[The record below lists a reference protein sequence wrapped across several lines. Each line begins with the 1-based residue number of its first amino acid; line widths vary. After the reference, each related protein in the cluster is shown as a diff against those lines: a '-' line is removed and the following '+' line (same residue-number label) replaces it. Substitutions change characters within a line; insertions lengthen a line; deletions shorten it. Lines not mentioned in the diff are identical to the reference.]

1 MNEQYFTDQAP
12 ASDAEARQLR
22 VSARGHE
29 LTMRVSPKV
38 FSSTRL
44 DLGTRQLLAEAPEL
58 PGRGTLLDLGCGW
71 GPLAVVMG
79 LESPG
84 ADVWAVDVNTRALD
98 LTERNAGANG
108 AANVSAMDAGEALER
123 ARSEGVRFD
132 AIWSNPPVRVGKEA
146 MRRMLSDWLSLLA
159 PGSAAYLVVQ
169 RNLGADSLVAWLVSQ
184 GMAARRYASKKGY
197 RIIEV
202 TA

>member
-44 DLGTRQLLAEAPEL
+44 DLGTRQLLAEAPAL

-84 ADVWAVDVNTRALD
+84 PAC
-98 LTERNAGANG
+98 G
-108 AANVSAMDAGEALER
+108 
-123 ARSEGVRFD
+123 RS
-132 AIWSNPPVRVGKEA
+132 
-146 MRRMLSDWLSLLA
+146 M
-159 PGSAAYLVVQ
+159 
-169 RNLGADSLVAWLVSQ
+169 
-184 GMAARRYASKKGY
+184 
-197 RIIEV
+197 
-202 TA
+202 

>member
-38 FSSTRL
+38 FSASRL

-84 ADVWAVDVNTRALD
+84 ASVWAVDVNTRALD

-132 AIWSNPPVRVGKEA
+132 AIWSTPPVRVGKEA

-159 PGSAAYLVVQ
+159 PGGAAYLVVQ
-169 RNLGADSLVAWLVSQ
+169 RNLGADSLMKWLAAQ
-184 GMAARRYASKKGY
+184 GDDVERAASSKGFRVLRVK
-197 RIIEV
+197 R
-202 TA
+202 

>member
-38 FSSTRL
+38 FSSSRL

-84 ADVWAVDVNTRALD
+84 ASVWAVDVNTRALD

-108 AANVSAMDAGEALER
+108 AANVSAMDAGEALGR

-146 MRRMLSDWLSLLA
+146 MHRMLSDWLSLLA
-159 PGSAAYLVVQ
+159 PGGAAYLVVQ

>member
-1 MNEQYFTDQAP
+1 MSTPHYFSEGP
-12 ASDAEARQLR
+12 ASEAQVRERTVRLRDRQYG
-22 VSARGHE
+22 VVTSSG
-29 LTMRVSPKV
+29 V
-38 FSSTRL
+38 FSADRL
-44 DLGTRQLLAEAPEL
+44 DKGTQVLLAHVPDPPEQ
-58 PGRGTLLDLGCGW
+58 GTFLDLGCGW

-84 ADVWAVDVNTRALD
+84 ASVWAVDVNTRALD